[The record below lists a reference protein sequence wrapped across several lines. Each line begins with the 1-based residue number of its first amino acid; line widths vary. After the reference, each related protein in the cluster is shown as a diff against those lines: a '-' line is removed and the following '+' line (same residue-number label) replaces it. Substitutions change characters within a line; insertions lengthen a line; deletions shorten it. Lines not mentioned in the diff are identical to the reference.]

1 MTTPAGPGAVR
12 RNLPSLTA
20 VRAIAAAAVL
30 VFHLDYWQVLDIPGA
45 YYGSTGVALF
55 FVLSGFILTWTARPE
70 LSRRGFYLRRVAR
83 IYPDHLVTLVVALV
97 VALVVGSPPVTGRVV
112 GANVLLLQAW
122 SLDPTV
128 VYGLNG
134 VAWSLSCELAFYL
147 AFPFLLPLLRRWSP
161 RTRLVVALVALAIP
175 LAATVVAPT
184 TYQVLYHFP
193 LARFPEFVLGV
204 VAGLAFVEGRRSR
217 VPWAGVLGIFAA
229 VLVAAELTHA
239 TEAVARVALVLPFA
253 LFLMLCAERDL
264 RGRRSV
270 LTHRVLIVAGSA
282 SYAFYLVHELVIRRV
297 VDTPLTGVA
306 AAAVITVASGA
317 LAYALYRF
325 VEEPARHLIVNRWGR
340 RMRRRT
346 PTGAATGGAEAS
358 PGPTASPAAA
368 STSPSADPA
377 PAPTAATTET
387 ATASPSPPT
396 LPH

>member
-1 MTTPAGPGAVR
+1 MTTPAETGTAPR
-12 RNLPSLTA
+12 QLPSLTA
-20 VRAIAAAAVL
+20 VRAVAAAAVL

-45 YYGSTGVALF
+45 YYGSAGVALF
-55 FVLSGFILTWTARPE
+55 FVLSGFILTWTANPA
-70 LSRRGFYLRRVAR
+70 LPRRSFYLRRVAR
-83 IYPDHLVTLVVALV
+83 IYPDHLVTLVAALV
-97 VALVVGSPPVTGRVV
+97 IALVVGSPPVTGRIV

-161 RTRLVVALVALAIP
+161 RTRLVVALAALAVP
-175 LAATVVAPT
+175 LVATVMAPA

-217 VPWAGVLGIFAA
+217 IPWAAVLGILA
-229 VLVAAELTHA
+229 VALVAAELTHA

-264 RGRRSV
+264 RSRRSV
-270 LTHRVLIVAGSA
+270 LTHRVLVVAGSA

-297 VDTPLTGVA
+297 LDTPLTGVL
-306 AAAVITVASGA
+306 AAAVITVAA
-317 LAYALYRF
+317 AVLAYALYRF

-340 RMRRRT
+340 RASA
-346 PTGAATGGAEAS
+346 GAAQSS
-358 PGPTASPAAA
+358 PGPTAPLADAG
-368 STSPSADPA
+368 TSPTADPA
-377 PAPTAATTET
+377 ADPARAPTAAATET
-387 ATASPSPPT
+387 ATASPSPPS
-396 LPH
+396 PPR

>member
-1 MTTPAGPGAVR
+1 MATPAGPDAVR

-55 FVLSGFILTWTARPE
+55 FVLSGFILTWTANPA
-70 LSRRGFYLRRVAR
+70 LPRRGFYLRRVAR
-83 IYPDHLVTLVVALV
+83 IYPDHLVTLVAALV
-97 VALVVGSPPVTGRVV
+97 IALVVGSPPVTGRII

-134 VAWSLSCELAFYL
+134 VAWSLSCELAFYV
-147 AFPFLLPLLRRWSP
+147 AFPFVLPLLRRWSG
-161 RTRLVVALVALAIP
+161 RTRLVVTLVALAIP
-175 LAATVVAPT
+175 LVATVVAPA

-217 VPWAGVLGIFAA
+217 VPWAGVLGILAA

-297 VDTPLTGVA
+297 LAMPLTGVL
-306 AAAVITVASGA
+306 AAAVITVAAAA

-340 RMRRRT
+340 GRRASAGA
-346 PTGAATGGAEAS
+346 PTGASQAS
-358 PGPTASPAAA
+358 PGPTAPLADAGASP
-368 STSPSADPA
+368 TADPA
-377 PAPTAATTET
+377 PAPTAAAATET

-396 LPH
+396 RPH

>member
-1 MTTPAGPGAVR
+1 MQERPLDGAAHQRQGTSMTTPAETSSAPR
-12 RNLPSLTA
+12 QLPSLTA
-20 VRAIAAAAVL
+20 IRAVAAAAVL

-55 FVLSGFILTWTARPE
+55 FVLSGFILTWTTNPALAR
-70 LSRRGFYLRRVAR
+70 SGFYLRRVAR
-83 IYPDHLVTLVVALV
+83 IYPDHLVTLVAALV
-97 VALVVGSPPVTGRVV
+97 IALVLGSPPVTGRII

-147 AFPFLLPLLRRWSP
+147 AFPFLLPLLRRWTT
-161 RTRLVVALVALAIP
+161 RTRLVVTLVALAIP
-175 LAATVVAPT
+175 LVATVVAPT

-204 VAGLAFVEGRRSR
+204 VAGLAFVEGHRSR
-217 VPWAGVLGIFAA
+217 VPWAGVLGILAA

-297 VDTPLTGVA
+297 LDTPLTGVL
-306 AAAVITVASGA
+306 AAAVITVGA
-317 LAYALYRF
+317 AVLAYALYRF

-340 RMRRRT
+340 RQR
-346 PTGAATGGAEAS
+346 AS
-358 PGPTASPAAA
+358 V
-368 STSPSADPA
+368 SADPA
-377 PAPTAATTET
+377 AAPET
-387 ATASPSPPT
+387 ATASTSPPSPPR
-396 LPH
+396 